1 MKLFIT
7 LIALVMISLLTVS
20 NCTKN
25 ETEQKTQDFVVQDSL
40 IIINYG
46 VDSMNV
52 LEILQQN
59 HDVNTVSSGLG
70 TFVKGIDNIENS
82 SEAFWLYS
90 VNDTIGDRA
99 SDNFITKSGDVI
111 KWHYRLIKQ
120 PDSLSDSVQ

>member
-90 VNDTIGDRA
+90 VNDTIADRA
-99 SDNFITKSGDVI
+99 ADNFITKSGNVI
-111 KWHYRLIKQ
+111 KWHYRLINQ

>member
-1 MKLFIT
+1 MKPF
-7 LIALVMISLLTVS
+7 IALIVFVLFSLLMVS
-20 NCTKN
+20 NCTKS
-25 ETEQKTQDFVVQDSL
+25 ELEQKTQDFVVQDSL

-90 VNDTIGDRA
+90 VNDTIADRA
-99 SDNFITKSGDVI
+99 ADNFVTKSGDVI
-111 KWHYRLIKQ
+111 KWHYRLINQ

>member
-1 MKLFIT
+1 MKPFIA
-7 LIALVMISLLTVS
+7 LIALVMFSLLTVS

-25 ETEQKTQDFVVQDSL
+25 ELEQKTQDFVIQDSL

-82 SEAFWLYS
+82 AEAFWLYS

-99 SDNFITKSGDVI
+99 SDSFITKSGDVI
-111 KWHYRLIKQ
+111 KWHYRLINQ
-120 PDSLSDSVQ
+120 PDRLSDSVQ